1 MDARLQ
7 EYDISVGAREMQ
19 MQIAVQIVIVGWL
32 RNVARDGGE
41 RESKQG
47 RTNTNERTDEHI
59 CSDGDVCIR
68 YRSVMMGEGE
78 VARDGTRM
86 G

>member
-7 EYDISVGAREMQ
+7 EYVYDISVGAREMQ

-41 RESKQG
+41 RERASKD
-47 RTNTNERTDEHI
+47 ERT
-59 CSDGDVCIR
+59 
-68 YRSVMMGEGE
+68 
-78 VARDGTRM
+78 
-86 G
+86 